1 MSDNRA
7 QIRLEC
13 EAREWLRKGYVNDG
27 KIAELRA
34 WLSKHRGPA
43 AIDKVIIEM
52 RRQWQRRSEWMD
64 C

>member
-1 MSDNRA
+1 
-7 QIRLEC
+7 
-13 EAREWLRKGYVNDG
+13 VNDG

-34 WLSKHRGPA
+34 WLGKHRGPA
-43 AIDKVIIEM
+43 AIEKVINEM